1 MTWIQT
7 RFGRMMDL
15 ADPQPDDIDI
25 RDIAHSL
32 AITCRFAGHTVRFY
46 SVAEHSFWVGRLL
59 EHDGEPRERVL
70 AGLLHDAA
78 EAYVG
83 DVTRPLKQALRA
95 LGEPGERSTY
105 DKVSD
110 AVDHAIH
117 VRFGLTAYRCTPKIK
132 SADMRM
138 LAVEQKH
145 LMTTPPEE
153 WKSTEDYTED
163 DIAAVKRVLN
173 GDVGGDPKGVG
184 GASWPQELRFP
195 VGRSAEWNDIFLLE
209 FARLTGGPLCHDR

>member
-7 RFGRMMDL
+7 RYGHMMDL
-15 ADPQPDDIDI
+15 ADPQPEDIDI

-32 AITCRFAGHTVRFY
+32 AVTCRFAGHTIRFY

-83 DVTRPLKQALRA
+83 DVTRPLKQALRKVD
-95 LGEPGERSTY
+95 GDRSSY
-105 DKVSD
+105 DRVSD
-110 AVDHAIH
+110 AVEHAIH
-117 VRFGLTAYRCTPKIK
+117 KRFDIQSYHCTPKIK

-138 LAVEQKH
+138 LAVEQKY
-145 LMTTPPEE
+145 LMVTPPEE
-153 WKSTEDYTED
+153 WKSTEDFTED
-163 DIAAVKRVLN
+163 DIATVKRVLH
-173 GDVGGDPKGVG
+173 GSVPGDPKGRG

-195 VGRSAEWNDIFLLE
+195 VGRGAEWHEIFLLE
-209 FARLTGGPLCHDR
+209 FARLTGGAG